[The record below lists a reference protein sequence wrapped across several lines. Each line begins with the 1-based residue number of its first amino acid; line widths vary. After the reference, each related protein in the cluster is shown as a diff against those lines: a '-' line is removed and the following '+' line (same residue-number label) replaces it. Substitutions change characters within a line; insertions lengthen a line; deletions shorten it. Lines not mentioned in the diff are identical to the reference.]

1 MTDETHSV
9 PLDDEPL
16 TQDVHP
22 ITEPLGALVAILPHD
37 PLIADLIALRRATPD
52 LAEAA
57 RSATFFEA
65 MVKVSP
71 LGVGFGRLFGL
82 AQAGLQLLAAANEA
96 IVAIWPVDDNEIA
109 RAKLSLHPDPE
120 TQRNLRGDRY
130 LRVVL
135 AALHP
140 GYLRVS
146 APAKPTPDDRA
157 LVFWPVGHEVGASD
171 AATLPTGD
179 AYGKAECER
188 LAMFAFS
195 GPKVAPL
202 IERAREL
209 LAASDQLRGQAM
221 RLGPDA
227 LELRLASEGA
237 LISAYSLLAQ
247 AALWPSRDD
256 ADDIAAKVDLITL
269 VNSRVSSDDPTH
281 MIATVML
288 AYERSREA
296 VRLGSAPFRWRHPD
310 VAWSDIV

>member
-1 MTDETHSV
+1 MTDETTSV
-9 PLDDEPL
+9 PLDEEPL
-16 TQDVHP
+16 TEDVHP
-22 ITEPLGALVAILPHD
+22 ITEPLRALVAILRQD
-37 PLIADLIALRRATPD
+37 PLIGDLIALRRAKPD

-57 RSATFFEA
+57 RSATFYEA
-65 MVKVSP
+65 MLRVRP
-71 LGVGFGRLFGL
+71 HGVGFGRLSGL

-96 IVAIWPVDDNEIA
+96 IVAIWPVDDSEVA

-120 TQRNLRGDRY
+120 TQRHLRGDRH

-140 GYLRVS
+140 GYLRVA
-146 APAKPTPDDRA
+146 APATPTPDDRA
-157 LVFWPVGHEVGASD
+157 LGSWPVRHDASEGGVGV
-171 AATLPTGD
+171 LPAGD
-179 AYGKAECER
+179 IYGEAECRR
-188 LAMFAFS
+188 LAMFALS
-195 GPKVAPL
+195 GPSVTPL
-202 IERAREL
+202 IVRAREL

-256 ADDIAAKVDLITL
+256 RDDIAAKVELITL
-269 VNSRVSSDDPTH
+269 VNDRVSSTDPTH
-281 MIATVML
+281 MIAAVML

-310 VAWSDIV
+310 IAWRDVV